1 MLVASMQEANENVY
15 LCIYMCK
22 GERVVPTK
30 RGHMHL

>member
-15 LCIYMCK
+15 LCIYLCK
-22 GERVVPTK
+22 GRESCPHK